1 LLIFRI
7 LSYKVKIKK
16 IFLVFGFITLAL
28 FSSSYVDDY
37 FDISKN
43 LEIFTS
49 VFRQVNAYYVDE
61 TKPGE
66 LAKQWFSFGFYCP

>member
-1 LLIFRI
+1 L
-7 LSYKVKIKK
+7 
-16 IFLVFGFITLAL
+16 GF

-37 FDISKN
+37 FAISKN

-66 LAKQWFSFGFYCP
+66 LAKKGIDAMLNNLDQ